1 MHDLTGST
9 RLKAGTAQKLVLNM
23 LSTGAMVGIGKVY
36 KNLMVDVQPTNEKL
50 VVRSQRIIQQATG
63 CDAKTAQT
71 AFEAANRH
79 VKLAIVMIL
88 TNQPSTTAQT
98 LLNQANGFISKAVA
112 LSQEETEDGAR

>member
-1 MHDLTGST
+1 M
-9 RLKAGTAQKLVLNM
+9 RCQNR
-23 LSTGAMVGIGKVY
+23 
-36 KNLMVDVQPTNEKL
+36 TN
-50 VVRSQRIIQQATG
+50 S
-63 CDAKTAQT
+63 
-71 AFEAANRH
+71 H